1 MKRKGFVFLSV
12 LFLVVSINVSAQQDT
27 TKLWKEKDATKWYKK
42 KKWLA
47 GASMNPNTSIDV
59 QTFAK
64 QYQLNK
70 NAWDKVFAFMRD
82 SNLVTLP
89 KGKYKVEGT
98 DVTVSVTED
107 SSKVFEKTNWES
119 HRKLIDVQCVIIGE
133 EKMGV
138 WPVKDATVTKAYDEK
153 RDVANYSAEG
163 KFYVGKASDFFIFFP
178 GDAHRPN
185 IAPDTPKP
193 LKKVVFKV
201 PMIYPEQS
209 K

>member
-1 MKRKGFVFLSV
+1 
-12 LFLVVSINVSAQQDT
+12 
-27 TKLWKEKDATKWYKK
+27 
-42 KKWLA
+42 
-47 GASMNPNTSIDV
+47 
-59 QTFAK
+59 
-64 QYQLNK
+64 
-70 NAWDKVFAFMRD
+70 MRD

-98 DVTVSVTED
+98 DATVSVTED

-119 HRKLIDVQCVIIGE
+119 HRKLIDVQCVIVGE

-178 GDAHRPN
+178 TDAHRPN
-185 IAPDTPKP
+185 IAPDAPKP

-201 PMIYPEQS
+201 PMVNE
-209 K
+209 